1 MKKIHKQRLYEAIL
15 KCLEGLSFDNR
26 EISFDEQNFD
36 DEININISE
45 NGNEMGYV
53 ILIPHRDIDSLFSEI
68 ADTDSYGMAEDVC
81 NKLNKN
87 KQILEIADV
96 DVNKKY
102 RSRGVSKMLIE
113 YILNKFQN
121 HQFYLRV
128 CPTGG
133 VDEDTFANVFR
144 RYGFIEIDKSENG
157 TFMVKK

>member
-1 MKKIHKQRLYEAIL
+1 MKKIYKQRIYEAIL
-15 KCLEGLSFDNR
+15 KCLDELSVENKK
-26 EISFDEQNFD
+26 ISFDEQNFG
-36 DEININISE
+36 DEINVNISE

-68 ADTDSYGMAEDVC
+68 ADTDSYEMADDVVS
-81 NKLNKN
+81 KLNKN
-87 KQILEIADV
+87 KQIIEIADV
-96 DVNKKY
+96 DVNKRY
-102 RSRGVSKMLIE
+102 RNRGVSKMLIE
-113 YILNKFQN
+113 YVLNKFQN
-121 HQFYLRV
+121 YQFYLRV